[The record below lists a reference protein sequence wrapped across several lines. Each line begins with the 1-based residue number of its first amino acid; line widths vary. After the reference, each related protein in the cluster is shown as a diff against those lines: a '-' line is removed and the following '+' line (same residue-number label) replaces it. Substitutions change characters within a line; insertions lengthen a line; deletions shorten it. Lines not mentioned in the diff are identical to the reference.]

1 MLSLRGACSLLHTG
15 PATPSLQRLQPL
27 SQVRFR
33 LFRVRSPLLAESR
46 LFSLPQGT
54 EMFQFPWLPPH
65 TYAFSVR
72 YWPITT
78 SGFPHSDIHAS
89 TLAYSSTWHFGV
101 RPVLRRLL
109 APRHPPCALPT
120 FTCLRPSIRF
130 GLLRR
135 LRALVTHVPYSTLVS
150 SRVQLLAFL
159 ASQIPHAHSYPLC
172 SCRFDFFIG
181 VVIQFP
187 RYIPALD

>member
-101 RPVLRRLL
+101 RPVLLRLL

-120 FTCLRPSIRF
+120 FTCS
-130 GLLRR
+130 LRR
-135 LRALVTHVPYSTLVS
+135 FTAYTANQS
-150 SRVQLLAFL
+150 SLSSISSVLQHRRC
-159 ASQIPHAHSYPLC
+159 SYPC
-172 SCRFDFFIG
+172 SPSFG
-181 VVIQFP
+181 
-187 RYIPALD
+187 